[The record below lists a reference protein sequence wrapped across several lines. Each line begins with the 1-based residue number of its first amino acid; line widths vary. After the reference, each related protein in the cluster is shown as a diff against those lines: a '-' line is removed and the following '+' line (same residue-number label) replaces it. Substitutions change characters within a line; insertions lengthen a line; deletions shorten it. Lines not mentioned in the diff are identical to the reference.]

1 MGLNSFRNRLL
12 LAVFV
17 LIVLVQAMTI
27 GAVLE
32 RTRVELRSGA
42 SSALS
47 TRVEALHRM
56 VALRTEGTIS
66 ALQMHVEDE
75 QNRNNLTNADSATTR
90 RALANLMKQ
99 RRSQIAF
106 ETDGESTATVT
117 AATEALIAPV
127 QEFAAS
133 PVLLREK
140 TSRSMIVVLDGR
152 PFRISV
158 ITTGS
163 RDKKQWVG
171 VGFEVNDA
179 SLETL
184 RDVMDLELSYMARDP
199 DGRRTLVSTLPR
211 PLRPQLF
218 SLSLTPVA
226 GQKTGQPQIISLD
239 DQEYLTA
246 LVPMYAKRGDVYAI
260 VQRPMREM
268 TARFQRLRLEMIAI
282 SGVALLIAAGIVTFV
297 TRRALRPIDQLVQAA
312 QRIEQGRYNE
322 RVTVS
327 GGKEF
332 ERLANVIDSMQRR
345 IAERESRIVHQ
356 ARHDQ
361 LTGLPNRLAARSRLA
376 RLLKAHAPV
385 GLVVLDLRGFK
396 HLNASFGHELGD
408 QILREIAR
416 RLQSAVRTGDY
427 VARLGT
433 DQYLL
438 LLNGSTAD
446 HAEAV
451 ASQVVRDVRP
461 GLLLGSIAVNL
472 DVHAGVCAAPEHG
485 SEAEELLRRADIA
498 LQEAK
503 TRSVAICRYELGHD
517 ETYRKRLKLIAELRT
532 AIGANQLHLV
542 YQPKVQMGDRRV
554 RSLEAL
560 VRWNHPQLGPVPPSE
575 FVPLAEQ
582 TGTIGELTRW
592 VLRTAIEQL
601 AGWRAAG
608 FETEVAVNL
617 SASDLID
624 MELPDGILALLAQAD
639 VLPRQLLLEITES
652 AIMRE
657 PEKAVRV
664 MRRLREAGIRFSID
678 DFGTGHSSLA
688 QLKSLPV
695 DEIKIDRS
703 FIRDLEQGTRDDAI
717 VRSAID
723 LGHSLG
729 LKVVAE
735 GIETP
740 AAWTA
745 LIHLGCDYAQ
755 GYFVSRPIAADQV
768 GEWIGEVNA
777 KLANAESGTAQVR
790 VLTELRST
798 RRWPGNG

>member
-1 MGLNSFRNRLL
+1 MNSFRNRLL

-17 LIVLVQAMTI
+17 LIVLVQAMTV

-32 RTRVELRSGA
+32 RTRVELKSGA
-42 SSALS
+42 MAALDA
-47 TRVEALHRM
+47 RVKATQRM
-56 VALRTEGTIS
+56 VALSGDS
-66 ALQMHVEDE
+66 AVNALQLEVDD
-75 QNRNNLTNADSATTR
+75 NTTKGLLLNGDSDTVRQTLA
-90 RALANLMKQ
+90 ALSKQ
-99 RRSQIAF
+99 RRSQVAF
-106 ETDGESTATVT
+106 LTDGIHPPIIVGSSPSLMSAAVEFAESATV
-117 AATEALIAPV
+117 
-127 QEFAAS
+127 
-133 PVLLREK
+133 LRDK
-140 TSRSMIVVLDGR
+140 SARSMMIVLDGR
-152 PFRISV
+152 PFRMSIV
-158 ITTGS
+158 NARTRNDGKWIGL
-163 RDKKQWVG
+163 G
-171 VGFEVNDA
+171 HEVDDA
-179 SLETL
+179 GLEKL
-184 RDVMDLELSYMARDP
+184 RDVMDLELTYIARDP
-199 DGRRTLVSTLPR
+199 DGRRSIVSTLPK
-211 PLRPQLF
+211 PLRSSLF
-218 SLSLTPVA
+218 SLPLTPVA
-226 GQKTGQPQIISLD
+226 GHSGAAQSIQLEG
-239 DQEYLTA
+239 QEYLTA
-246 LVPMYAKRGDVYAI
+246 LVPLHAKRGAVVAV
-260 VQRPMREM
+260 VQRPMSD
-268 TARFQRLRLEMIAI
+268 TAARFKRLRLEMIGI
-282 SGVALLIAAGIVTFV
+282 SAAALLIAAVIVTLV
-297 TRRALRPIDQLVQAA
+297 ARRALRPIDQLVQAA

-327 GGKEF
+327 GGREF
-332 ERLANVIDSMQRR
+332 ERLASVIDGMQRR

-376 RLLKAHAPV
+376 RLLKARAPV
-385 GLVVLDLRGFK
+385 GLVILDLRGFK

-408 QILREIAR
+408 QILKEIAR

-446 HAEAV
+446 HAEVIAT
-451 ASQVVRDVRP
+451 QVVRDIRP

-485 SEAEELLRRADIA
+485 SEAEELLRRGDIA

-503 TRSVAICRYELGHD
+503 TRSVPICRYEPGHD

-532 AIGANQLHLV
+532 AIGSNQLHLV
-542 YQPKVQMGDRRV
+542 FQPKVQMADRRV

-560 VRWNHPQLGPVPPSE
+560 VRWTHPQLGPVPPSE

-592 VLRTAIEQL
+592 VLRTAIDQL
-601 AGWRAAG
+601 AHWRAAG

-617 SASDLID
+617 SASDLND
-624 MELPDGILALLAQAD
+624 PDLPDGILAMLIQAD

-657 PEKAVRV
+657 PEKAVRA
-664 MRRLREAGIRFSID
+664 MRRLRDAGIRFSID

-688 QLKSLPV
+688 QLKALPV
-695 DEIKIDRS
+695 DELKIDRS

-717 VRSAID
+717 VRSAIE
-723 LGHSLG
+723 LSHSLG

-755 GYFVSRPIAADQV
+755 GYFVSRPLAAEQV

-777 KLANAESGTAQVR
+777 RLANAESGTAQVR

-798 RRWPGNG
+798 RRWPS

>member
-1 MGLNSFRNRLL
+1 M
-12 LAVFV
+12 
-17 LIVLVQAMTI
+17 
-27 GAVLE
+27 
-32 RTRVELRSGA
+32 
-42 SSALS
+42 
-47 TRVEALHRM
+47 
-56 VALRTEGTIS
+56 
-66 ALQMHVEDE
+66 
-75 QNRNNLTNADSATTR
+75 
-90 RALANLMKQ
+90 
-99 RRSQIAF
+99 
-106 ETDGESTATVT
+106 
-117 AATEALIAPV
+117 APV
-127 QEFAAS
+127 TQSEGA
-133 PVLLREK
+133 P
-140 TSRSMIVVLDGR
+140 
-152 PFRISV
+152 
-158 ITTGS
+158 
-163 RDKKQWVG
+163 
-171 VGFEVNDA
+171 
-179 SLETL
+179 
-184 RDVMDLELSYMARDP
+184 
-199 DGRRTLVSTLPR
+199 RTLKIG
-211 PLRPQLF
+211 
-218 SLSLTPVA
+218 
-226 GQKTGQPQIISLD
+226 GQD
-239 DQEYLTA
+239 YLTA
-246 LVPMYAKRGDVYAI
+246 LIPLSAGRGEMYAI
-260 VQRPMREM
+260 VQSPMRD
-268 TARFQRLRLEMIAI
+268 TLARFSRLRLEMLAI
-282 SGVALLIAAGIVTFV
+282 SGAALLIAAAIVTFV
-297 TRRALRPIDQLVQAA
+297 ARRALRPIDQLVQAA

-332 ERLANVIDSMQRR
+332 ERLAAVIDSMQKR

-361 LTGLPNRLAARSRLA
+361 LTGLPNRLAARSRLS
-376 RLLKAHAPV
+376 RLLKARAPV

-408 QILREIAR
+408 QILKEIAR
-416 RLQSAVRTGDY
+416 RLQSAVRAGDY
-427 VARLGT
+427 VARVGT

-438 LLNGSTAD
+438 LLNGSSAD
-446 HAEAV
+446 HAEAM

-485 SEAEELLRRADIA
+485 LEAEELLRRADIA

-503 TRSVAICRYELGHD
+503 NAGVAICRYEPGHD

-532 AIGANQLHLV
+532 AIATNQLTLV
-542 YQPKVQMGDRRV
+542 YQPKVQMADRRV

-560 VRWNHPQLGPVPPSE
+560 VRWTHPQLGPIPPSE

-582 TGTIGELTRW
+582 TGAIGELTRW
-592 VLRTAIEQL
+592 VLRNAIDQL
-601 AGWRAAG
+601 ARWRAGG
-608 FETEVAVNL
+608 FESEVAVNL
-617 SASDLID
+617 SASDLSD
-624 MELPDGILALLAQAD
+624 SELPDGILALLQQSD

-652 AIMRE
+652 AVMRE
-657 PEKAVRV
+657 PDKAVRV

-695 DEIKIDRS
+695 DELKVDRS

-723 LGHSLG
+723 LAHSLG

-755 GYFVSRPIAADQV
+755 GYFVSRPLAPEQV
-768 GEWIGEVNA
+768 GDWIREVNSR
-777 KLANAESGTAQVR
+777 LANAESGTAQVR

-798 RRWPGNG
+798 RRTNS